1 MSDAKIAAEDPDA
14 VVDLTLLK
22 DEVNPYGFMLEK
34 GIATITFYKGDFKEA
49 AKAIRAQFALV
60 IAANPWLCGRLVTA
74 SDGGVCLRYP
84 VKPSDA
90 DLESLFTASSVED
103 TATTTTTTFKLSPNL
118 PFSQITSELYACKN
132 TIVQRGGDSL
142 DKDIT
147 VALLTLSESAVGAFA
162 LVFSL
167 SHVVGDG
174 RTYYE
179 VFKMLQPGVAA
190 RALQPDRIQ
199 SFSETM
205 RDMCGRAELALQET
219 VGFGMLYTFSTL
231 FTTPAKCVA
240 FYLDDARIAAAKAEA
255 VKEDGVAFVST
266 NDIICSAFFNVC
278 NTRLGWVG
286 MDCRGRMEGITSD
299 LAGNYVSAL
308 TVDEGTY
315 KTPGTIRKMLTAP
328 PPFVTTTRPF
338 PSCCGWFCG
347 RDSANFAM
355 VTNWS
360 TFSEDLV
367 KIDGCELCIHLP
379 VMNTEEVAWD
389 VMVPFTAQKGKKGV
403 ICWVVNTDEEKLR
416 KALPVGELVSK
427 ELF

>member
-1 MSDAKIAAEDPDA
+1 MSDAKIASEDPNAA
-14 VVDLTLLK
+14 VVDLQLLK
-22 DEVNPYGFMLEK
+22 DEENPYGFMCEK

-74 SDGGVCLRYP
+74 KDGGVRLRYP

-90 DLESLFTASSVED
+90 DLESLFNATSAED
-103 TATTTTTTFKLSPNL
+103 TATTFKLSPNV
-118 PFSQITSELYACKN
+118 PFSKITSDLYASKN
-132 TIVQRGGDSL
+132 TIVQRGGESL
-142 DKDIT
+142 DKDLPVT
-147 VALLTLSESAVGAFA
+147 LLTLSESEVGKFA

-179 VFKMLQPGVAA
+179 LFKMLQPGAT
-190 RALQPDRIQ
+190 ALVLQSERIQ
-199 SFSETM
+199 SFSEAM

-219 VGFGMLYTFSTL
+219 VGFGMLYTFSTML
-231 FTTPAKCVA
+231 IQPAKCVA
-240 FYLDDARIAAAKAEA
+240 FYLDDARVAAAKAEA

-266 NDIICSAFFNVC
+266 NDIISSAFFNVC

-286 MDCRGRMEGITSD
+286 IDCRGRMDGIASD
-299 LAGNYVSAL
+299 LAGNYVSVL

-328 PPFVTTTRPF
+328 PPFVTTSRPF
-338 PSCCGWFCG
+338 PSCCSWFCG

-360 TFSEDLV
+360 SFAEDLLQ
-367 KIDGCELCIHLP
+367 IEGCELDIHLP
-379 VMNTEEVAWD
+379 VMNTEEMAWD
-389 VMVPFTAQKGKKGV
+389 VMVPFTSQKGKKGV

-427 ELF
+427 ELFC